1 MPTIRYSVII
11 PHKDIPDLL
20 NRLLRSIPKREDIEV
35 FVVNDNSDPN
45 KKNPISRISKK
56 KMTKYLLYALLLYL
70 AAINIF
76 AFFLY
81 GIDKWKAR
89 HDKWRVTEAR
99 LLSVALLGGSVGAFL
114 GMKIWHHKTQ
124 HAKFKYGLPL
134 ILCLH
139 LAIAIVA
146 VYYFY
151 FYR

>member
-1 MPTIRYSVII
+1 MCDVRYMVYGI
-11 PHKDIPDLL
+11 
-20 NRLLRSIPKREDIEV
+20 
-35 FVVNDNSDPN
+35 
-45 KKNPISRISKK
+45 
-56 KMTKYLLYALLLYL
+56 LLYL
-70 AAINIF
+70 AAINIV

-81 GIDKWKAR
+81 GIDKWKAQR
-89 HDKWRVTEAR
+89 NKWRITEAR
-99 LLSVALLGGSVGAFL
+99 LLWIAVAGGSIGALLGMRL
-114 GMKIWHHKTQ
+114 WHHKTQ